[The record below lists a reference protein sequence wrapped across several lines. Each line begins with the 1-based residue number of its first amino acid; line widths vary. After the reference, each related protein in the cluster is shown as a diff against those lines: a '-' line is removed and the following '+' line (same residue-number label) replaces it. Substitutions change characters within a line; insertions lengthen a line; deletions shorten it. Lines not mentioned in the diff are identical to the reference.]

1 MPTDPEF
8 HRLPKKK
15 KAYIIHQKF
24 MMDDTKSSIK
34 YSIGGLSDSELYTY
48 VSEDALVWL
57 KQNMP
62 EVVSPNGIRHQGAY
76 SKNIR
81 IEHAVPSKLVY
92 DYLQQLKGM
101 GKLTEKSIEDLL
113 DGTLI
118 CALITAE
125 EDARLNKLGLNH
137 KMPDGK
143 PFTECEPLCRYKA
156 ADIKIHK
163 FQG

>member
-156 ADIKIHK
+156 AGVKIIKL
-163 FQG
+163 QD